1 MFKVRGN
8 NERHDG
14 NWCKLSLVSRGLMNI
29 ANVAR
34 KDHGIIYCATFLDG
48 RPLNTGFLNMATRI
62 TTPLLKDSERI
73 YSTEETGGPQETSTD
88 SRFLSLADQLGVQ
101 PDALSRSS
109 SAEREKENDHERDR
123 RRHKDPVVNISFEQL
138 EELLTALDSTS
149 DMLRQVGL
157 NSVELES
164 LTRQRR

>member
-1 MFKVRGN
+1 MLLGR
-8 NERHDG
+8 
-14 NWCKLSLVSRGLMNI
+14 
-29 ANVAR
+29 R
-34 KDHGIIYCATFLDG
+34 KDHGIIYCATFLDA

-62 TTPLLKDSERI
+62 TTPLLKDRERI

-109 SAEREKENDHERDR
+109 SAEREKENDYERDR

>member
-1 MFKVRGN
+1 MLLGR
-8 NERHDG
+8 
-14 NWCKLSLVSRGLMNI
+14 
-29 ANVAR
+29 R
-34 KDHGIIYCATFLDG
+34 KDHGIIYCATFLDA

-62 TTPLLKDSERI
+62 TTPLLKDRERI

-109 SAEREKENDHERDR
+109 SAEREKENDYERDR

-164 LTRQRR
+164 LTRQRRWGFYSHFL